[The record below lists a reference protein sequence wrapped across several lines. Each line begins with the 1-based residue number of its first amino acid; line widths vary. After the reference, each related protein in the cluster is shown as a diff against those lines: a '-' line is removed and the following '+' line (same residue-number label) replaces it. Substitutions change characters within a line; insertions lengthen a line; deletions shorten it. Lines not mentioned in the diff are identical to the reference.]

1 MQKIALGISTQN
13 TIHSKTA
20 FSIIETI
27 RLNKDIEFLP
37 IFRHG
42 GYIAE
47 NKAEEVRIAQEN
59 LCSHI
64 FFIDHDM
71 VFDYKALPTLLAH
84 DKDIIG
90 VHYNYRFLPLKKMT
104 VEEEEHSSV
113 APYIVKAV
121 GGGFLLVKMK
131 VFDALKPPYF
141 PMEQDEAGKR
151 VVTEDF
157 GFYEEARKV
166 GFKVWCDPSIK
177 VMHEGN
183 FLY

>member
-1 MQKIALGISTQN
+1 MLKIALACSTQG
-13 TIHSKTA
+13 TIHTKTA

-27 RLNKDIEFLP
+27 RLNKDIDFFP

-47 NKAEEVRIAQEN
+47 NKAKEVETAQN
-59 LCSHI
+59 CLCSHI
-64 FFIDHDM
+64 FFVDHDM
-71 VFDYKALPTLLAH
+71 VFDYKALPALLAH

-104 VEEEEHSSV
+104 VEAEEHSENE
-113 APYIVKAV
+113 PYIVKAV

-131 VFDALKPPYF
+131 VFEKLDRPYF

>member
-1 MQKIALGISTQN
+1 MLKIALGISTQG

-27 RLNKDIEFLP
+27 RLNKEIEFLP
-37 IFRHG
+37 IFRYG

-64 FFIDHDM
+64 FFVDHDM
-71 VFDYKALPTLLAH
+71 VFDYKALPALLAH

-104 VEEEEHSSV
+104 VEAEEHSENE
-113 APYIVKAV
+113 PYIVKAV
-121 GGGFLLVKMK
+121 GGGFLLVNMK
-131 VFDALKPPYF
+131 VFEKLDRPYF

-157 GFYEEARKV
+157 GFYDKARDK
-166 GFKVWCDPSIK
+166 GFKVWVDPLIK
-177 VMHEGN
+177 VNHEGL